1 MGGSLISR
9 DNLILLELVAQA
21 LHPGYVAKSV
31 AGFSAVQ
38 TSSGV
43 IDWNSVYS
51 AASAAKVTS
60 LIYDVVRGKD
70 DVPKDILNNF
80 KKDASQMVQIS
91 YKLWLTTRFICKK
104 FEDADIPVVV
114 LKGPVVSAYFP
125 TAEYRKSGDIDI
137 VVPSSK
143 MQEAGKILE
152 QMGYAFERE
161 TAPHIEYSNREGIE
175 VEVHRLMS
183 EPLPDEKANK
193 LLEEMVADGLDRRT
207 FLSMDGELKFPV
219 FPEEINAFELIIHM
233 LQHFYMGGFGIRLLC
248 DWVAFLEHDNSQ
260 ELIEKIRVF
269 VEKFRVKNFVSIVTN
284 ICVRYLGLS
293 AEKAAPFITEKVDEK
308 MADNMLYD
316 ILQAKEFGFSNDRGM
331 VALSDASFMGLV
343 KGFHHQMKC
352 NHPKTSKCVIL
363 WPVLWVVT
371 LVVFMRNNKRIRN
384 VKTIDVIKKAMK
396 RADSVNAGSLQI
408 FKK

>member
-1 MGGSLISR
+1 MGGSLISH

-21 LHPGYVAKSV
+21 LHPDYVAKNAAMSFESRTDGSV
-31 AGFSAVQ
+31 V
-38 TSSGV
+38 
-43 IDWNSVYS
+43 DWSKVYS
-51 AASAAKVTS
+51 AASATKVTS
-60 LIYDVVRGKD
+60 LVYDVVRMRD
-70 DVPKDILNNF
+70 DIPKDVLACF
-80 KKDASQMVQIS
+80 KKDASQMLQIS

-104 FEDADIPVVV
+104 IEDAGIPVVV

-143 MQEAGKILE
+143 MQEVGAILE
-152 QMGYAFERE
+152 KMGYEFERE
-161 TAPHIEYSNREGIE
+161 TAPHIEYSNHEGIE

-183 EPLPDEKANK
+183 EPLPDERANK
-193 LLEEMVADGLDRRT
+193 LLEEMVSDGLNRRT
-207 FLSMDGELKFPV
+207 FLSLDGELKFPV
-219 FPEEINAFELIIHM
+219 FPEEINAFELIVHM

-260 ELIEKIRVF
+260 EVIEKVCEF
-269 VEKFRVKNFVSIVTN
+269 VEDFRVKNFVSIVTN

-308 MADNMLYD
+308 MADNMLFD

-352 NHPKTSKCVIL
+352 NHPKTSKCVLL

-384 VKTIDVIKKAMK
+384 VKTIDVIRKAMK